1 MDIEALLDMTRIVIK
16 SKFLD
21 NNILPTRALIIDTLN
36 EMCKTFSISIDD
48 DDFKNKVDSLSLS
61 FSVEVEGSSS
71 VLSDNKDHIDWL
83 PQNRGKIKW
92 AFWNRYEKYLLQDKG
107 LAEKSVK
114 SINRT
119 TDQILSLL
127 ENPNPTYS
135 EDDRK
140 GWDRRGLVVGSVQS
154 GKTGNY
160 TGLIC
165 KAADAGYK
173 VIVVLAGVHNDLRA
187 QSQLRLDEGFL
198 GYETN
203 IDGPRKKVGVGFIDP
218 TPKVNTIT
226 NRSEKGDFQRS
237 AASQFNI
244 EPDQIPLLF
253 VVKKNKSILDNL
265 NSWVSTFADPGS
277 KKVKDTSILVI
288 DDEADQA
295 SVDTSDDDPSTI
307 NKLIRKLLNS
317 FEKSAYVG
325 YTATPFA
332 NVLISDSKDHH
343 NHGEDLFPKSFILS
357 LPVPSN
363 YVGPNKIFSASAD
376 LDYPIIKSV
385 SKDID
390 DSSQWMQKPHR
401 TDHIPTYHGVEKI
414 PPCLERAILS
424 FLLSVSARCIRG
436 DENKHN
442 SMLVHVTRLKDVQL
456 RVADQI
462 MDFIDDIR
470 AKINHEGD
478 KEGSMLDKLQRL
490 WVDDYIPTIE
500 AINSNSKI
508 EWLKIK
514 EEIFTTID
522 KVEVKAINGSS
533 QDGLEYI
540 REDHP
545 ECVIAVGGDKLS
557 RGLTLEGLSVSYFL
571 RQSNMYDTLMQMGR
585 WFGYRPRYD
594 DLCRLFTNT
603 SMVSNFQSILLAS
616 EELTEELREM
626 SELGMS
632 PKDFGL
638 KVKVHPGLLVTN
650 KMKMRD
656 TREVDISFAS
666 GVAESTAINPK
677 DISKNWANLNK
688 FLSTCELKGF
698 QNNKELN
705 NKYIKKSWTDILYA
719 SSIEGLNVA
728 NFLAE
733 FRTHKS
739 SRAVI
744 PEVIAKYI
752 NSQIHN
758 GELTE
763 WTVVVHSGTGAKV
776 EMDNGLTIESSKRKI
791 LSMDNEKITFR
802 RLASKNDEFIDL
814 TDDEIINKLQAWESR
829 DKTSIKIKDI
839 HSRQIRNKTKGL
851 IMIYIIEPLNEEK
864 EVVELETP
872 LVGFMVSFP
881 RSTTAKTVK
890 YRVNNVW
897 IKENMS

>member
-1 MDIEALLDMTRIVIK
+1 MNINAILDMTRIIIKANFVDKNLLPTKEIITDSLNDMCQKFDISLTADLLK
-16 SKFLD
+16 SK
-21 NNILPTRALIIDTLN
+21 
-36 EMCKTFSISIDD
+36 
-48 DDFKNKVDSLSLS
+48 VDILSLN
-61 FSVEVEGSSS
+61 FSVEIEGASP
-71 VLSDNKDHIDWL
+71 VLSDNKDHLEWL
-83 PQNRGKIKW
+83 PQNRGDIKW
-92 AFWNRYEKYLLQDKG
+92 KFWNRYEKYLLQDKG
-107 LAEKSVK
+107 LPEKSVK

-119 TDQILSLL
+119 TDQVLSLL
-127 ENPNPTYS
+127 ENPSRAGT
-135 EDDRK
+135 
-140 GWDRRGLVVGSVQS
+140 WDRRGLVVGSVQS

-173 VIVVLAGVHNDLRA
+173 VIVVLAGIHNDLRA

-198 GYETN
+198 GYESN
-203 IDGPRKKVGVGFIDP
+203 IDGDGPRKRIGVGYIDP

-226 NRSEKGDFQRS
+226 NRSENGDFQRS

-295 SVDTSDDDPSTI
+295 SVDTAEDDPSTI
-307 NKLIRKLLNS
+307 NKLIRKLLSS

-332 NVLISDSKDHH
+332 NVLISDSKDHQ

-363 YVGPNKIFSASAD
+363 YVGPHKIFSADAD
-376 LDYPIIKSV
+376 QDYPIIKSL
-385 SKDID
+385 SSDID
-390 DSSQWMQKPHR
+390 DSSQWVSKTHKK
-401 TDHIPTYHGVEKI
+401 DLIPTYHGVERI
-414 PPCLERAILS
+414 PPCLERAIFS
-424 FLLSVSARCIRG
+424 FLLSVSARTIRG

-442 SMLVHVTRLKDVQL
+442 SMLIHVTRFKDVQL
-456 RVADQI
+456 EVAAQV
-462 MDFIDDIR
+462 MDCIDDIR

-478 KEGSMLDKLQRL
+478 KEDSILSKLNKL
-490 WVDDYIPTIE
+490 WNDDYIPTTE
-500 AINSNSKI
+500 AIRGNVDI
-508 EWLKIK
+508 QWGCIK
-514 EEIFTTID
+514 KEIISTLD
-522 KVEVKAINGSS
+522 KLEVKTINGSS
-533 QDGLEYI
+533 KDGLDYL
-540 REDHP
+540 REDFP
-545 ECVIAVGGDKLS
+545 ECVIAIGGDKLS

-571 RQSNMYDTLMQMGR
+571 RQSKMYDTLMQMGR

-603 SMVSNFQSILLAS
+603 SMVSNFQSILMAS
-616 EELTEELREM
+616 EELVEELNEM
-626 SELGMS
+626 SELGMT

-650 KMKMRD
+650 KMKMRN
-656 TREVDISFAS
+656 TREVDVSFAS
-666 GVAESTAINPK
+666 GVAESTAINPR
-677 DISKNWANLNK
+677 DIEKNWESLNN
-688 FLSTCELKGF
+688 FLSVCG
-698 QNNKELN
+698 LN
-705 NKYIKKSWTDILYA
+705 NIQHSKKLNNSYIKRNWSDIFYA
-719 SSIEGLNVA
+719 HSVKGLNVA

-733 FRTHKS
+733 FRTHDS

-744 PEVIAKYI
+744 PEIIAKYI
-752 NSQIHN
+752 NAQISN
-758 GELTE
+758 NELID
-763 WTVVVHSGTGAKV
+763 WTVVVHSGTGSKV
-776 EMDNGLTIESSKRKI
+776 QLNNDLSIKSSQRKV
-791 LSMDNEKITFR
+791 LSIDDEKITFR

-814 TDDEIINKLQAWESR
+814 TDDEIIKKVKIWESR
-829 DKTSIKIKDI
+829 DKTSIKPKDV
-839 HSRQIRNKTKGL
+839 HSRQIRSKSKGL
-851 IMIYIIEPLNEEK
+851 IMFYIIEPLNEDK
-864 EVVELETP
+864 EVIQLDYP

>member
-1 MDIEALLDMTRIVIK
+1 MDINTVLDMTRIFIK
-16 SKFLD
+16 SNFVDKS
-21 NNILPTRALIIDTLN
+21 ILPTKKIIIETLIDMCQKFSVSLN
-36 EMCKTFSISIDD
+36 D
-48 DDFKNKVDSLSLS
+48 DDFKNKVDALSLN
-61 FSVEVEGSSS
+61 FSVEVEGTSPI
-71 VLSDNKDHIDWL
+71 LSDNEDHQEWL
-83 PQNRGKIKW
+83 AQSRGDIEW
-92 AFWNRYEKYLLQDKG
+92 RFWSRYEKHLLQDKG
-107 LAEKSVK
+107 LPEKSVK
-114 SINRT
+114 SIHRT

-127 ENPNPTYS
+127 EDPNRPDT
-135 EDDRK
+135 
-140 GWDRRGLVVGSVQS
+140 WDRRGLVVGSVQS

-173 VIVVLAGVHNDLRA
+173 VIVVLAGIHNDLRA

-203 IDGPRKKVGVGFIDP
+203 IDGNGPRKRIGVGFIDP
-218 TPKVNTIT
+218 TPRVNTIT
-226 NRSEKGDFQRS
+226 NRSENGDFQRS

-253 VVKKNKSILDNL
+253 VVKKNKSILNNL

-332 NVLISDSKDHH
+332 NVLISDSKDHQ
-343 NHGEDLFPKSFILS
+343 NYGEDLFPKSFILS

-376 LDYPIIKSV
+376 QDYPIIKSL
-385 SKDID
+385 SNDID
-390 DSSQWMQKPHR
+390 DSSEWVTRSHKK
-401 TDHIPTYHGVEKI
+401 DLVPTYHGVERI
-414 PPCLERAILS
+414 PPCLEKAILS
-424 FLLSVSARCIRG
+424 FLLSVSARSIRG

-442 SMLVHVTRLKDVQL
+442 SMLIHVTRYKDVQL
-456 RVADQI
+456 EVADQV

-478 KEGSMLDKLQRL
+478 KENSMLNKLKTL
-490 WVDDYIPTIE
+490 WNADYIPTTE
-500 AINSNSKI
+500 AIRGGSDINWSQ
-508 EWLKIK
+508 IK
-514 EEIFTTID
+514 EEIYSTLD
-522 KVEVKAINGSS
+522 KLEVKTINGSS
-533 QDGLEYI
+533 KDGLDYL
-540 REDHP
+540 REDYP
-545 ECVIAVGGDKLS
+545 ECVIAIGGDKLS

-571 RQSNMYDTLMQMGR
+571 RQSKMYDTLMQMGR

-603 SMVSNFQSILLAS
+603 SLVSNFQSILMAS
-616 EELTEELREM
+616 EELVEELNEM
-626 SELGMS
+626 SELGMT

-650 KMKMRD
+650 KLKMRD
-656 TREVDISFAS
+656 TREVDVSFAS

-677 DISKNWANLNK
+677 DLENNWEELNK
-688 FLSTCELKGF
+688 LLSVCDV
-698 QNNKELN
+698 NNIKRSKKLN
-705 NKYIKKSWTDILYA
+705 NDYIKKSWTDIVYA
-719 SSIEGLNVA
+719 SSVKGLDVA

-733 FRTHKS
+733 FKTHDS

-744 PEVIAKYI
+744 PEIIAKYI
-752 NSQIHN
+752 NVQINN
-758 GELTE
+758 GELID
-763 WTVVVHSGTGAKV
+763 WTVVINSGVGSEVQLK
-776 EMDNGLTIESSKRKI
+776 NGLNIKSSQRTVLKI
-791 LSMDNEKITFR
+791 DDEKITFR
-802 RLASKNDEFIDL
+802 RVGSSFDELIDL
-814 TDDEIINKLQAWESR
+814 TDEEIIKKVNIWQSR
-829 DKTSIKIKDI
+829 DKASIKLRDL
-839 HSRQIRNKTKGL
+839 HSRQIRNKSKGL
-851 IMIYIIEPLNEEK
+851 ITFYIIEPLNKEK
-864 EVVELETP
+864 AVIQLEHP

-881 RSTTAKTVK
+881 RSAAAKTVK

-897 IKENMS
+897 AKENMS

>member
-1 MDIEALLDMTRIVIK
+1 MDINTVLDMTRIIIK
-16 SKFLD
+16 SNFVD
-21 NNILPTRALIIDTLN
+21 EDILPTKNIILETLSD
-36 EMCKTFSISIDD
+36 MCQKFNVSLNDD
-48 DDFKNKVDSLSLS
+48 DLKSNVDVLSLN
-61 FSVEVEGSSS
+61 FSVEIEGSSP
-71 VLSDNKDHIDWL
+71 VLSNNKDHVEWL
-83 PQNRGKIKW
+83 VQNRGDIEWK
-92 AFWNRYEKYLLQDKG
+92 FWNRYEKYLLQDKG
-107 LAEKSVK
+107 LPEKSVR

-119 TDQILSLL
+119 TDQIISLL
-127 ENPNPTYS
+127 ENPS
-135 EDDRK
+135 RS
-140 GWDRRGLVVGSVQS
+140 GIWDRRGLVVGSVQS

-173 VIVVLAGVHNDLRA
+173 VIVVLAGIHNDLRS

-203 IDGPRKKVGVGFIDP
+203 IDGEGPRKRIGVGFIDP

-226 NRSEKGDFQRS
+226 NRSENGDFHWS

-244 EPDQIPLLF
+244 EPDQISLLF

-295 SVDTSDDDPSTI
+295 SVDTSEDDPSTI

-343 NHGEDLFPKSFILS
+343 DHGEDLFPKSFILS

-363 YVGPNKIFSASAD
+363 YVGPHKIFSASAD
-376 LDYPIIKSV
+376 QDYPIIKKL
-385 SKDID
+385 SKGID
-390 DSSQWMQKPHR
+390 DSTEWVPKSHKK
-401 TDHIPTYHGVEKI
+401 DLVPTYHGIERI
-414 PPCLERAILS
+414 PPCLEKAILS
-424 FLLSVSARCIRG
+424 FLLSISARSIRG

-442 SMLVHVTRLKDVQL
+442 SMLIHVTRYKDVQL
-456 RVADQI
+456 EVADQV

-478 KEGSMLDKLQRL
+478 KESSMLNKLKKLWNDDYVPTTEAIRGSADINWNRIKKEIFSTLDKL
-490 WVDDYIPTIE
+490 
-500 AINSNSKI
+500 
-508 EWLKIK
+508 
-514 EEIFTTID
+514 
-522 KVEVKAINGSS
+522 EVKTINGSS
-533 QDGLEYI
+533 KDGLDYI
-540 REDHP
+540 REDYP
-545 ECVIAVGGDKLS
+545 ECVIAIGGDKLS

-571 RQSNMYDTLMQMGR
+571 RQSKMYDTLMQMGR

-603 SMVSNFQSILLAS
+603 SMVSNFQSILMAS
-616 EELTEELREM
+616 EELVEELNEM
-626 SELGMS
+626 SELGMT

-650 KMKMRD
+650 KMKMRS
-656 TREVDISFAS
+656 TREVDVSFAS
-666 GVAESTAINPK
+666 GVAESTAINPR
-677 DISKNWANLNK
+677 DIEKNWEGLNK
-688 FLSTCELKGF
+688 FLSTCP
-698 QNNKELN
+698 LN
-705 NKYIKKSWTDILYA
+705 NIQNSKILNNDYIKRTWSDIFYA
-719 SSIEGLNVA
+719 NSVKGLDVA

-733 FRTHKS
+733 FKTHDS

-744 PEVIAKYI
+744 PEIIAKYI
-752 NSQIHN
+752 NSQISN
-758 GELTE
+758 GELID
-763 WTVVVHSGTGAKV
+763 WTVVVHSGTGGTVQLK
-776 EMDNGLTIESSKRKI
+776 NGLNIESSQRKV
-791 LSMDNEKITFR
+791 LSIDDEKITFR

-814 TDDEIINKLQAWESR
+814 TDKEIITKVNIWESR
-829 DKTSIKIKDI
+829 DKMSIKPKDI
-839 HSRQIRNKTKGL
+839 HSRQIRNKSKGL
-851 IMIYIIEPLNEEK
+851 IMFYIIEPLNEDK
-864 EVVELETP
+864 EVIQLKHP

>member
-1 MDIEALLDMTRIVIK
+1 MNINTILDLTRIIIKANFVDKNLLPTKEIITDSLNDMCQKFDISLTADLLK
-16 SKFLD
+16 SK
-21 NNILPTRALIIDTLN
+21 
-36 EMCKTFSISIDD
+36 
-48 DDFKNKVDSLSLS
+48 VDILSLN
-61 FSVEVEGSSS
+61 FSVEIEGASP
-71 VLSDNKDHIDWL
+71 VLSDNKDHLEWL
-83 PQNRGKIKW
+83 PQNRGDIKW
-92 AFWNRYEKYLLQDKG
+92 KFWNRYEKYLLQDKG
-107 LAEKSVK
+107 LPEKSVK

-119 TDQILSLL
+119 TDQVLSLL
-127 ENPNPTYS
+127 ENPSRAGT
-135 EDDRK
+135 
-140 GWDRRGLVVGSVQS
+140 WDRRGLVVGSVQS

-173 VIVVLAGVHNDLRA
+173 VIVVLAGIHNDLRA

-203 IDGPRKKVGVGFIDP
+203 IDGDGPRKRIGVGYIDP

-226 NRSEKGDFQRS
+226 NRSENGDFQRS

-295 SVDTSDDDPSTI
+295 SVDTAEDDPSTI
-307 NKLIRKLLNS
+307 NKLIRKLLSS

-332 NVLISDSKDHH
+332 NVLISDSKDHQ

-363 YVGPNKIFSASAD
+363 YVGPHKIFSADAD
-376 LDYPIIKSV
+376 QDYPIIKSL
-385 SKDID
+385 SSDID
-390 DSSQWMQKPHR
+390 DSSQWVSKTHKK
-401 TDHIPTYHGVEKI
+401 DLIPTYHGVERI
-414 PPCLERAILS
+414 PPCLERAIFS
-424 FLLSVSARCIRG
+424 FLLSVSARTIRG

-442 SMLVHVTRLKDVQL
+442 SMLIHVTRFKDVQL
-456 RVADQI
+456 QVAAQV
-462 MDFIDDIR
+462 MDCIDDIR

-478 KEGSMLDKLQRL
+478 KEDSILSKLNKL
-490 WVDDYIPTIE
+490 WNDDYIPTTE
-500 AINSNSKI
+500 AIRGNVDI
-508 EWLKIK
+508 QWGCIK
-514 EEIFTTID
+514 KEIISTLD
-522 KVEVKAINGSS
+522 KLEVKTINGSS
-533 QDGLEYI
+533 KDGLDYL
-540 REDHP
+540 REDFP
-545 ECVIAVGGDKLS
+545 ECVIAIGGDKLS

-571 RQSNMYDTLMQMGR
+571 RQSKMYDTLMQMGR

-603 SMVSNFQSILLAS
+603 SMVSNFQSILMAS
-616 EELTEELREM
+616 EELVEELNEM
-626 SELGMS
+626 SELGMT

-650 KMKMRD
+650 KMKMRN
-656 TREVDISFAS
+656 TREVDVSFAS
-666 GVAESTAINPK
+666 GVAESTAINPR
-677 DISKNWANLNK
+677 DIEKNWERLNN
-688 FLSTCELKGF
+688 FLSVCGLNSIQHSK
-698 QNNKELN
+698 KLN
-705 NKYIKKSWTDILYA
+705 NSYIKRNWSDIFYA
-719 SSIEGLNVA
+719 HSVKGLNVA

-733 FRTHKS
+733 FRTHDS

-744 PEVIAKYI
+744 PEIIAKYI
-752 NSQIHN
+752 NAQISN
-758 GELTE
+758 NELID
-763 WTVVVHSGTGAKV
+763 WTVVVHSGTGSKV
-776 EMDNGLTIESSKRKI
+776 QLNNDLSIKSSQRKV
-791 LSMDNEKITFR
+791 LSIDDEKITFR

-814 TDDEIINKLQAWESR
+814 TDDEIIKKVKIWESR
-829 DKTSIKIKDI
+829 DKTSIKPKDV
-839 HSRQIRNKTKGL
+839 HSRQIRSKSKGL
-851 IMIYIIEPLNEEK
+851 IMFYIIEPLNEDK
-864 EVVELETP
+864 EVIQLDYP